1 MPQWSNVS
9 NIQPTAYDCGYCGAY
24 VGSNEGYIG
33 LFGCYTYIYICPNC
47 KRPTYI
53 NEQGHKV
60 PGTPYGN
67 PVEHISS
74 NEVQSLYEEVR
85 QCMSINAH
93 TAAVL
98 CCRKL
103 LMNIAVS
110 KGAREGLRFI
120 QYVEFLSDQGFIP
133 PDAREW
139 VDHIRQKGNEA
150 THEITIMSRF
160 DAEELVNFVEMLR
173 KLVYEFPTKIRASDR
188 SSGRVH

>member
-1 MPQWSNVS
+1 VS
-9 NIQPTAYDCGYCGAY
+9 NWVNLRQIEPKAYDCGYCGAY
-24 VGSNEGYIG
+24 VASNQGYQGIRG
-33 LFGCYTYIYICPNC
+33 NRYVYIYICPNC
-47 KRPTYI
+47 QLPTYI
-53 NEQGHKV
+53 DELDHKV

-74 NEVQSLYEEVR
+74 DEVQILYDEVR
-85 QCMSINAH
+85 RCMSINAY

-110 KGAREGLRFI
+110 KGASEGLRFI
-120 QYVEFLSDQGFIP
+120 QYVEFLSNQGFIP

-150 THEITIMSRF
+150 THEIAIMSRF
-160 DAEELVNFVEMLR
+160 DAEELVNFVEMLL
-173 KLVYEFPTKIRASDR
+173 KLIYEFPSRIKSRQVNNIS
-188 SSGRVH
+188 